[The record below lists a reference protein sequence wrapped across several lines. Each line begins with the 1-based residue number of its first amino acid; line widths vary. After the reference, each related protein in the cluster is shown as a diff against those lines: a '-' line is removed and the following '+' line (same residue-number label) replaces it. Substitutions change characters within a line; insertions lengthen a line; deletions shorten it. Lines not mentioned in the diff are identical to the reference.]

1 MADIEVDHPQL
12 PVQLGTD
19 SIHNLDGLADDW
31 AEDGTG
37 DIKLT
42 ELQHALVDM
51 DQERELFS
59 NWMDMGVDEIS
70 PSSLAEQEREF
81 LRHWSDNHFTNLQG
95 NAGDSFGEA
104 LLGHE
109 FLETDIP
116 NLEHTLALLDY
127 PIDDLDSNVNRF
139 KPPPKSK
146 RRVRFQCPPDPESDN
161 DAESSNDHRPTDRSE
176 ELTWG
181 YDLKE
186 ENPYFDPYDQFQSIE
201 SDSGNASDSILYG
214 NPDGSEVFE
223 AGAKESR
230 IECFYCNELFMA
242 REPSAVDMTNWNY
255 LCPSCIMRLCERPN
269 HQM

>member
-1 MADIEVDHPQL
+1 MADIKVDHPQL

-19 SIHNLDGLADDW
+19 SIHSLGDDW
-31 AEDGTG
+31 AQDGTG

-51 DQERELFS
+51 DQERELLS

-70 PSSLAEQEREF
+70 PSSLAEQERDF

-95 NAGDSFGEA
+95 SAGDSFGEA
-104 LLGHE
+104 FLGHE

-116 NLEHTLALLDY
+116 NLEHTLALLDF

-161 DAESSNDHRPTDRSE
+161 DAETNDHRPTNRSE

-186 ENPYFDPYDQFQSIE
+186 ENPYFDPYDQFQSTE

-214 NPDGSEVFE
+214 NPEIFE